1 MINFLPPIFIDK
13 RIDTVIKAKKG
24 RPIYIFVFFQKK
36 IKRILKEKEDSA
48 QQRHYLLVFYR
59 SAGNRGFI
67 CKIEKRTC
75 DMGELLVVAKV
86 NRVKKGCA
94 GGVCDIIGCRK
105 TNTHTKSK
113 P

>member
-1 MINFLPPIFIDK
+1 
-13 RIDTVIKAKKG
+13 
-24 RPIYIFVFFQKK
+24 
-36 IKRILKEKEDSA
+36 
-48 QQRHYLLVFYR
+48 
-59 SAGNRGFI
+59 
-67 CKIEKRTC
+67 
-75 DMGELLVVAKV
+75 MGELLVVAKV